1 MRGGSR
7 PGRGKVW
14 RSSSVKAVPLLSA
27 GWSSRSYPERVVRI
41 TSVSA
46 DGPVAAGTGVFSH
59 ETDHLPRGA
68 EISILLLARK
78 SLVIVKTPRIRLQCW
93 IFLPRSEER

>member
-59 ETDHLPRGA
+59 ETDNLLRGA
-68 EISILLLARK
+68 ESSIL
-78 SLVIVKTPRIRLQCW
+78 TPRPQVFGDRQHAANPTSMSDLASYANVI
-93 IFLPRSEER
+93 